1 MNSEANIR
9 VIGMR
14 ALIEALGPVDSA
26 RFVSLA
32 LREPFDYI
40 KWRNEEFGDET
51 LESLI
56 EKIRVFERDREAKE
70 LVS

>member
-1 MNSEANIR
+1 MISDANIR
-9 VIGMR
+9 VKGMK

-40 KWRNEEFGDET
+40 KWRNEEFGDES

-56 EKIRVFERDREAKE
+56 EKIRIFERDREAKE
-70 LVS
+70 SVS